1 MSTVTALYGK
11 STFAFQKT
19 IRCAIQYLEKTG
31 NHSQIPL
38 LPESYPQ
45 HQDNLNGIDVAVRAK
60 ILKAHLED
68 TYPQNIFSVSITRR
82 KDHSVI
88 CISYDI
94 LRRPD
99 MISEI
104 ARLYENHTTKICL
117 DMFVY
122 KTSEQ

>member
-11 STFAFQKT
+11 STFAFHRT
-19 IRCAIQYLEKTG
+19 IRYARQYLEKTN

-45 HQDNLNGIDVAVRAK
+45 HQDNLNGIDVVVRAK

-68 TYPQNIFSVSITRR
+68 AYSQNIFSVSITRR

-88 CISYDI
+88 SITHD
-94 LRRPD
+94 LLKPE
-99 MISEI
+99 MIAGI
-104 ARLYENHTTKICL
+104 VQLYENDTTKIRL
-117 DMFVY
+117 DTFVY
-122 KTSEQ
+122 NTCE

>member
-60 ILKAHLED
+60 ILKTWRIHILRI
-68 TYPQNIFSVSITRR
+68 IFSVSITRR